1 MCVSMIN
8 AGTFFITGILTSEMS
23 LGLTVIYH
31 KFSMAYGQC
40 TQSGD
45 SDIRK
50 MLSVSLSDNCAESI
64 CNQGSSSI
72 GYRSGI

>member
-8 AGTFFITGILTSEMS
+8 AGAFFITGILTSEMS

-31 KFSMAYGQC
+31 MAYGQC